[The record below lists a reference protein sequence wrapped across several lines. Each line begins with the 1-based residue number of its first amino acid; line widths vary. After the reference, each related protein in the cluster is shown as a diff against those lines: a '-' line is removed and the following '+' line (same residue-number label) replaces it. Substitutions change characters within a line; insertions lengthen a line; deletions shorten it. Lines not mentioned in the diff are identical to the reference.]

1 MGELKKDFEPL
12 MDVKDIVEVF
22 GLSKQ
27 SIYQAID
34 KEGFPSYKIGGRRKF
49 RASEIEKWLKERK
62 G

>member
-27 SIYQAID
+27 SIY
-34 KEGFPSYKIGGRRKF
+34 
-49 RASEIEKWLKERK
+49 LKQT
-62 G
+62 